1 MLLIKV
7 MLCKLKSAADVPTQA
22 CFDQQLLKISVS
34 NVSRAVNFDDYT
46 VRTSAANINPGNGW
60 LNTWLSFD
68 PPLTFNITVELP
80 AGLTCENCVL
90 QWKWNIH
97 RPLDMPAFKCLQ
109 ADTGKDVPIQKDTDF
124 KRFEDSC
131 LTWTWRN
138 CADIKIEATADS
150 STHVYQTNPIK
161 APKTWPKTFTCP
173 NATVLNI
180 KYPYSDRIYFNT
192 MQDIIPPSTTDKYK
206 YTGAGVYCAVG
217 L

>member
-1 MLLIKV
+1 
-7 MLCKLKSAADVPTQA
+7 
-22 CFDQQLLKISVS
+22 
-34 NVSRAVNFDDYT
+34 
-46 VRTSAANINPGNGW
+46 
-60 LNTWLSFD
+60 
-68 PPLTFNITVELP
+68 
-80 AGLTCENCVL
+80 
-90 QWKWNIH
+90 
-97 RPLDMPAFKCLQ
+97 MPAFKCLQ

-124 KRFEDSC
+124 ERFENSC